1 MSGAA
6 ASILALGPLQGRYLA
21 HIGRLR
27 DVRSVR
33 PARSVPL
40 RALQT
45 DVRGVIHNVHCM
57 TSPPPDPQP
66 RLPPPAVKRA
76 GTASRRTL
84 TYRFSRS
91 NLLFR
96 REGKPQR
103 LPVHQNGT
111 PPEPGLVVGTAT
123 SGCGAH
129 YAARSPQPRS
139 NARSP

>member
-21 HIGRLR
+21 DIGRLR

-33 PARSVPL
+33 PARSGPL
-40 RALQT
+40 RAFQT
-45 DVRGVIHNVHCM
+45 DVRGVIHNVHWM
-57 TSPPPDPQP
+57 TSPPPDPYP
-66 RLPPPAVKRA
+66 VYRHRLSNEPEPHLGGP
-76 GTASRRTL
+76 L
-84 TYRFSRS
+84 TYGFSRS
-91 NLLFR
+91 NVLFR

-111 PPEPGLVVGTAT
+111 PPEPRLVVGTAT